1 VVNHLNKKGLP
12 AKGAARGN
20 VPGTDQRH
28 SIGYASPADLA
39 EAYRLGQKAMELAA
53 TGQGGFMSTILR
65 EPGFIYNVK
74 YDQVPLELVA
84 NSERTFPASWI
95 LPGGCDVSADFIRY
109 AKPLVGEDMV
119 SLPMIN
125 GRQRLTRFEPIYAD
139 KKLPE
144 YVPEADRKK

>member
-1 VVNHLNKKGLP
+1 LNQKGLP
-12 AKGAARGN
+12 AKGSARGN

-28 SIGYASPADLA
+28 SMAYASPIDLD

-65 EPGFIYNVK
+65 EPGFVYNVR

-84 NSERTFPASWI
+84 NSERTFPAHWI
-95 LPGGCDVSADFIRY
+95 LPSGSDVSTDFIRY
-109 AKPLVGEDMV
+109 AKPLVGEDMLT
-119 SLPMIN
+119 LPMIS

-144 YVPEADRKK
+144 YIPEADRK